1 MKHPTPLKKV
11 LIHLSL
17 IFGFFYPLTDINAKT
32 PIEIS
37 KYHQEVGAEGR
48 CEEAGYVYANPG
60 QIISYTGKIALVSSQ
75 VIGSASVSQ
84 VMQAQKNLYQPYVG
98 IPLLPNRAFLP
109 NYSAPV
115 DGSTLYK
122 VIYKSNQQI
131 LSGLIVI
138 PTTSAANGIVVY
150 DHATQVSKIS
160 GAPSTP
166 SNEACTVITALA
178 GKGRVLVLPDYIG
191 FGVNNGDHPY
201 ALGVQ
206 NAPAGID
213 IIVAAHELFSELNRS
228 HRSATGPQIGVPL
241 AVTGY
246 SEGGGNSYWL
256 ARQIIQNK
264 PNLMGGQLTMIASMS
279 GNYDMT
285 GATAQSLIV
294 RQPVDVVL
302 HPDDLNQYITY
313 LVKPVLVAFAA
324 QGAAGYSSSTLPQM
338 LMGPPK
344 PFLQS
349 VQANPLP
356 IGSNLPTYISSLLAD
371 SYETGYTLTDP
382 NPANLMVPAF
392 ANAIKTTNLNFSAI
406 NLWYSNNNVNWIP
419 LNSNQQNIP
428 TYLTGILQDQVVPF
442 AGSNYP
448 VPQGYTGGHAY
459 FTQGN
464 SQNVI
469 TSMRQQ
475 NIGAS
480 KVSWCGI
487 DAVAIPTNVDGKTI
501 PLTLNHLTGL
511 PPVIALAAQAI
522 ETGSINN
529 LPILPDPTQ

>member
-1 MKHPTPLKKV
+1 MRRSASFNKLFFHFFLLPIIFCYSFNAIALTP
-11 LIHLSL
+11 S
-17 IFGFFYPLTDINAKT
+17 
-32 PIEIS
+32 EIAG
-37 KYHQEVGAEGR
+37 YHQEIGAEGR
-48 CEEAGYVYANPG
+48 CAEAGYVYSNPG
-60 QIISYTGKIALVSSQ
+60 QIIPYTNKVALLSSQ
-75 VIGSASVSQ
+75 LIGNASVSQ
-84 VMQAQKNLYQPYVG
+84 IMLAQKSLYQPYVG
-98 IPLLPNRAFLP
+98 IPLLPNRAYLP
-109 NYSAPV
+109 NYSQP
-115 DGSTLYK
+115 SQSSNLYK
-122 VIYKSNQQI
+122 VTYKSGQQT
-131 LSGLIVI
+131 LSGLVVI
-138 PTTSAANGIVVY
+138 PNGSAANGIVVY

-178 GKGRVLVLPDYIG
+178 GKGRILAMPDYIG
-191 FGVNNGDHPY
+191 YGVNNGDHPY
-201 ALGVQ
+201 ALGIQ

-213 IIVAAHELFSELNRS
+213 IIIATHELFSEINRN
-228 HRSATGPQIGVPL
+228 HRVASSAEIGTPL

-264 PNLMGGQLTMIASMS
+264 INLMGSQLTMIASMS

-294 RQPVDVVL
+294 RQPVDMVL

-324 QGAAGYSSSTLPQM
+324 QGAAGNSTSTLSQM

-344 PFLQS
+344 PFLQF

-356 IGSNLPTYISSLLAD
+356 VSANLPNYMSSLLSS
-371 SYETGYTLTDP
+371 SYDTGYTLTDP
-382 NPANLMVPAF
+382 NPSSLMVPAF
-392 ANAIKTTNLNFSAI
+392 ANAIKTTNLNFSAV
-406 NLWYSNNNVNWIP
+406 NLWNNNNNVTWIP
-419 LNSNQQNIP
+419 INSAQQNIP
-428 TYLTGILQDQVVPF
+428 TYLTGLLQDQVVPF

-448 VPQGYTGGHAY
+448 VPPGYTGGHAY
-459 FTQGN
+459 FAQGN

-469 TSMRQQ
+469 SSMRQQ
-475 NIGAS
+475 NIGAA

-487 DAVAIPTNVDGKTI
+487 DAVPVPTNINGKTI

-522 ETGSINN
+522 ETGSISN
-529 LPILPDPTQ
+529 LPVIPDPSQ